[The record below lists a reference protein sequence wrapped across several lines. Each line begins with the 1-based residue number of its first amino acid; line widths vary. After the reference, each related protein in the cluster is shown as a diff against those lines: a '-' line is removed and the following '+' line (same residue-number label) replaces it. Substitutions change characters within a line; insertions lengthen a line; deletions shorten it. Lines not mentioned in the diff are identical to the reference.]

1 MPFYHASGFW
11 ALCYCILAGH
21 HSVVMNRFDAS
32 IFMRTIQEYAVD
44 TINIVPSIANFLV
57 KTGVKLIEKFN
68 YDLSS
73 VHTVK

>member
-1 MPFYHASGFW
+1 
-11 ALCYCILAGH
+11 
-21 HSVVMNRFDAS
+21 MNRFDAS